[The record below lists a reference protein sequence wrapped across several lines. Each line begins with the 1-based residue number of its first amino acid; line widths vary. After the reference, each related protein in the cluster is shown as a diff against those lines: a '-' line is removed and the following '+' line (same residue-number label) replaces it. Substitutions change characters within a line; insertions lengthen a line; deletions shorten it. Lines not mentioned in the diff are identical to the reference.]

1 MFRIMKSQLAE
12 FSYFLEKYF
21 GITSIVWSILFIAGA
36 CALIGIAISKTVEII
51 YKKKETQRLQFSF
64 IISTTYR
71 NHRICYE
78 CAGVAGVYMG

>member
-1 MFRIMKSQLAE
+1 MFRIIKSQLAE

-21 GITSIVWSILFIAGA
+21 GVTSIVWSILFIACA
-36 CALIGIAISKTVEII
+36 CAVIGITASKIVEII
-51 YKKKETQRLQFSF
+51 YKKETQRLQFSF

-78 CAGVAGVYMG
+78 CAGIAGVYMG